1 MNVKYTGT
9 FYEKSD
15 RHSNIMELIRMN
27 NHHRLEDCV
36 LLLLTFVYKTS
47 HKKNTPALQMVAGKG
62 CFKSKSSPAN
72 DSGER
77 VCLRLLYDVFIII
90 YLLYIVKKFKGEWKE
105 CV

>member
-47 HKKNTPALQMVAGKG
+47 HKKKHP
-62 CFKSKSSPAN
+62 SPAN
-72 DSGER
+72 GSGER
-77 VCLRLLYDVFIII
+77 MF
-90 YLLYIVKKFKGEWKE
+90 
-105 CV
+105 

>member
-47 HKKNTPALQMVAGKG
+47 HKKTPQPRK
-62 CFKSKSSPAN
+62 
-72 DSGER
+72 
-77 VCLRLLYDVFIII
+77 
-90 YLLYIVKKFKGEWKE
+90 W
-105 CV
+105 